1 MTLRV
6 RPLVNVPPAGKVP
19 LDGLKVHDN
28 PVGRLGQL
36 KANWSVKPF
45 KEFMETLIAVE
56 LPTDT
61 VSATLERPMLASS
74 IFSATLVPCETPREV
89 PVTLME

>member
-36 KANWSVKPF
+36 NA
-45 KEFMETLIAVE
+45 AG
-56 LPTDT
+56 
-61 VSATLERPMLASS
+61 
-74 IFSATLVPCETPREV
+74 PRS
-89 PVTLME
+89 LLSFW